1 MNGYNTLAN
10 HNDVYFLTIL
20 ATILVQYRSHLTILA
35 AWWQLVV
42 LCDSWQGGNSVEP
55 LKQVQFYKV
64 CIHWDFEVNL
74 FSPSRVRFTSTQ
86 IIYFWTN
93 QRDHRQ
99 PTLLTF
105 CLYLLIFKSKGAGW
119 LNLCVKSVQ
128 NISLPGFSKS
138 SWFLWS
144 LSVPGNGR

>member
-1 MNGYNTLAN
+1 MNGYNKWAN

-20 ATILVQYRSHLTILA
+20 ATMRSHLTILA

-55 LKQVQFYKV
+55 LKQVQFYIV
-64 CIHWDFEVNL
+64 CIHWDFEVII
-74 FSPSRVRFTSTQ
+74 FSPSQVSFTSTQ
-86 IIYFWTN
+86 LNYFWTN

-99 PTLLTF
+99 PTLVTWK
-105 CLYLLIFKSKGAGW
+105 LLIFIFIGSGW
-119 LNLCVKSVQ
+119 LNLCVKSIQ

>member
-1 MNGYNTLAN
+1 MNGYNTLAS

-55 LKQVQFYKV
+55 LKQVQLYKV
-64 CIHWDFEVNL
+64 RIHWDFEMNL
-74 FSPSRVRFTSTQ
+74 FSPSWVRFTSTQ
-86 IIYFWTN
+86 LYMITKKKH
-93 QRDHRQ
+93 HRQ
-99 PTLLTF
+99 PALLTWH
-105 CLYLLIFKSKGAGW
+105 LLISMSNGPGW
-119 LNLCVKSVQ
+119 LNLCVRSIQ